1 MKTIPQT
8 TSARAH
14 AALPLLLLL
23 TLALAAASCKRSG
36 VNGNADSGNSSGNS
50 TAAGEISTTPP
61 FSTKEPERY
70 QATIV
75 TKGGLGEQSNV
86 PGMSALTTREMQ
98 VARDG
103 QQRRVDAE
111 LYPGMKVS
119 YLQTSAGMY
128 MLIPARKIYV
138 EMKQGDAGLTKN
150 LSPEFSPDKLL
161 NQSAG
166 GARYELLGKE
176 DVNGRVTTKYRV
188 TATSKNGETQ
198 SVTES
203 LIWIDESLGMPVKS
217 ETTTT
222 GGAYN
227 GAMFSMELRDI
238 KQEVDSSVFVLPTD
252 YKKVDYEELS
262 RQAAEAVRG
271 AASDKK

>member
-1 MKTIPQT
+1 MKSIHQT
-8 TSARAH
+8 VPARART
-14 AALPLLLLL
+14 ALPLLLLL
-23 TLALAAASCKRSG
+23 TLAIAGASCKRSG
-36 VNGNADSGNSSGNS
+36 VNGNANAGNSPGNS

-86 PGMSALTTREMQ
+86 TGMSALTTREMQ

-119 YLQTSAGMY
+119 YLQTGAGIY

-138 EMKQGDAGLTKN
+138 EMKPGDAGQSKN
-150 LSPEFSPDKLL
+150 LPPDFSPDKLL

-166 GARYELLGKE
+166 GARYEMLGKE
-176 DVNGRVTTKYRV
+176 DVNGRATMKYRV
-188 TATSKNGETQ
+188 TATAKTGEAQ

-203 LIWIDESLGMPVKS
+203 LIWIDESLGMPIKS

-227 GAMFSMELRDI
+227 GAKFSMELRDI
-238 KQEVDSSVFVLPTD
+238 KQEADQSLFVLPPD
-252 YKKVDYEELS
+252 YKKVSYEELS
-262 RQAAEAVRG
+262 RQASDAVRG
-271 AASDKK
+271 SMEDKK